1 MENLL
6 CTVAVVSDESP
17 FPMGLIVGY
26 TDNTIIHQY
35 MRKIDKVYE
44 EKVEKGDRKG
54 LDETEWL
61 EKAFLRK

>member
-1 MENLL
+1 
-6 CTVAVVSDESP
+6 
-17 FPMGLIVGY
+17 
-26 TDNTIIHQY
+26 

-61 EKAFLRK
+61 QKDFLRK